1 MGDTQ
6 VIVVGADWHGEWA
19 KDVYLAFRASGADAE
34 IIYTNTLFGGM
45 GSSKVAAKA
54 RVEIIKQFFRQHTP
68 SLFDFVR
75 EVRRWMSERTVL
87 KKIASF
93 HKPGHKLLVLFIW
106 TPPGVSLLKALRT
119 NKEVALVLWQGEA
132 PSRNAQWAR
141 SFPYFHHIFSVD
153 EEWLPLFD
161 KEIQRKTTYLPLSS
175 SSTTHF
181 PLPKEAQDQR
191 FISDIAFVGHYRPER
206 AEKLSAL
213 KDNNL
218 KIYGYWWEAGVGQFP
233 WLQEKYCGPVS
244 DKDANQ
250 VFNGGKIQI
259 GRLSTPIAYG
269 NTITQRVFDAALAGS
284 FQLSEY
290 SLAIEK
296 IFGKSVVMF
305 RDGKELKK
313 LADYYLLHA
322 GERQRLAAQAHA
334 IALKDHTYASRIKT
348 IMKISDPRR

>member
-1 MGDTQ
+1 MSDTQ

-19 KDVYLAFRASGADAE
+19 KDVYLAFRESGADAE

-54 RVEIIKQFFRQHTP
+54 RVEIIKQFFRKRMP

-75 EVRRWMSERTVL
+75 EARRRMSERTVL

-93 HKPGHKLLVLFIW
+93 HKPGRKLLVLFIW
-106 TPPGVSLLKALRT
+106 TPPGVSLLKALGA
-119 NKEVALVLWQGEA
+119 NKEIALVLWQGEA
-132 PSRNAQWAR
+132 PSRNAQWPL
-141 SFPYFHHIFSVD
+141 SFPYFHHVFSVD

-161 KEIQRKTTYLPLSS
+161 EETRKKATYLPLSS
-175 SSTTHF
+175 SSATHF
-181 PLPKEAQDQR
+181 PLSREAQDQK
-191 FISDIAFVGHYRPER
+191 FVSDIAFVGHYRPER

-213 KDNNL
+213 KDNDL
-218 KIYGYWWEAGVGQFP
+218 KIYGYWWEAGASQFP
-233 WLQEKYCGPVS
+233 WLKEKYCGPVS

-259 GRLSTPIAYG
+259 GRLSTPVAYG

-290 SLAIEK
+290 SPAIEK

-322 GERQRLAAQAHA
+322 EERQRLAAQAHA
-334 IALKDHTYASRIKT
+334 IALKDHTYASRTKT
-348 IMKISDPRR
+348 IMKVSHAMR